1 MDLYRDGIRY
11 GETCLSDTQADNL
24 GAITPGMVLR
34 QFKSISWPPS
44 PLTIQPPG
52 LKTAVNLPTYFYTDN
67 TRPSTQTVRILG
79 QAVEIEATPTSYVY
93 RFDSADGI
101 QTQSPGGPYPRG
113 NITHNYLY
121 KGTANPSVD
130 TVYSGRYRINNGRWT
145 DIPET
150 VIVPGT
156 PLALTIVEV
165 RPTLVAPTA
174 P

>member
-11 GETCLSDTQADNL
+11 GQTCLSDTQADNL

-44 PLTIQPPG
+44 PLSIQPPG

-79 QAVEIEATPTSYVY
+79 QAVEIEATPASYVY
-93 RFDSADGI
+93 RFDDADAV

-113 NITHNYLY
+113 DVTHSYLY
-121 KGTANPSVD
+121 EGTANPALD
-130 TVYSGRYRINNGRWT
+130 TVYTGRYRVNNGPWI

-150 VIVPGT
+150 LTVTGT
-156 PLALTIVEV
+156 PVALTIVEV
-165 RPTLVAPTA
+165 QPTLVAPAA